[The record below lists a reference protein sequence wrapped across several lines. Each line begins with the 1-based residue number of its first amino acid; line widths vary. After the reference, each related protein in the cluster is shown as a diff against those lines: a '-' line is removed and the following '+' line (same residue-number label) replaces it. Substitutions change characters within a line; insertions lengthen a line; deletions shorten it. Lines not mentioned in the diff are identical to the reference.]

1 MAELSP
7 ILAVMEPLLPYSTDK
22 TEYVQVLVNC
32 PVKNSPLSKKEEIA
46 IELFDD
52 GNFLMTEEIPLAS
65 TQQLFTYSVPH
76 DLAVQI
82 GDILSI
88 PFGNQVIGGIAI
100 SFIAELP
107 PELKESQIKP
117 VNNVITHSFFPSSY
131 WQLLNYVADYYRTEL
146 INVVRMA
153 LPPGLFSN
161 SQRRIRLKIDKLPVG
176 AEVFLSLPAR
186 EILQLLQKQENN
198 NHSYSHL
205 QRKVRGAQNAIR
217 ELSKRGWIES
227 YLEDPKII
235 RAKQQEAVTLLTQ
248 NSDIKLTSRQREV
261 LEVLRRQG
269 GELWV
274 SDLIKLANCT
284 KPVIQK
290 LVDNGYVAIEKRER
304 LRLLSTVEMARDQAK
319 NLMIAQSKAVD
330 TLKSLKGFNQVLLH
344 GVTGSG
350 KTEVYLQAI
359 APILSEGNSVLVL
372 VPEIGLT
379 PQLTD
384 RFKARF
390 GNKICVYHSALSD
403 GERYDT
409 WRQMLTGTSQ
419 VVIGTRSAIFAPLP
433 NLGLIILDEEH
444 DSSFKQSQLIPAYHA
459 RTVAQWR
466 AELENCP
473 LILGSATPSLESW
486 LTVKVQTEVQMSQG
500 FPKSPVHYLSLPER
514 VAARPLPPVEIVD
527 MREELKAGNRSIFSY
542 SLQNALKNLKEQ
554 GKQGILFVNRRGH
567 STFVSCR
574 SCGFVLECPH
584 CDVSLSYH
592 YTHAGATEL
601 LRCHY
606 CNFTQAQPRHCPSC
620 ESPYLKFFG
629 SGTQKVTEALTNQ
642 FPELSWLRFDSDT
655 TRTKG
660 AHRRI
665 LDDFSQGKADLLVGT
680 QMLTKGLDVEQVTLV
695 GAIAADSLL
704 NFSDYRSAERAF
716 QTLTQVA
723 GRAGRGDDAG
733 KVIIQTYAPSH
744 PVIEA
749 VKNHDYQTFV
759 DQELPQRQILNYPP
773 YGHLILIRLSGLES
787 DQVENA
793 AVAIAEKCQI
803 MLGEQVEILGPAPA
817 SVMRVAKRFRWHIL
831 LKFSDN
837 LIQTL
842 DLKQLRG
849 ICPASVSLSIDV
861 DPLYIE

>member
-1 MAELSP
+1 MTKFPAN
-7 ILAVMEPLLPYSTDK
+7 LALMEPVLPYSTDLPK
-22 TEYVQVLVNC
+22 WVQVLVDC
-32 PVKNSPLSKKEEIA
+32 PGIQGLYTYAVP
-46 IELFDD
+46 
-52 GNFLMTEEIPLAS
+52 TEM
-65 TQQLFTYSVPH
+65 V
-76 DLAVQI
+76 VQV
-82 GDILSI
+82 GDILSV
-88 PFGNQVIGGIAI
+88 PFGSQMIGGIAI
-100 SFIAELP
+100 GFITELPAELTP
-107 PELKESQIKP
+107 AQIKP
-117 VNNVITHSFFPSSY
+117 VEEVITQSFFPASY
-131 WQLLNYVADYYRTEL
+131 WQLLDRVADYYRTEL
-146 INVVRMA
+146 ISVIRMA
-153 LPPGLFSN
+153 LPPGLLGR
-161 SQRRIRLKIDKLPVG
+161 SQRRIRLKIEELPSG
-176 AEVFLSLPAR
+176 AELFLSLPAR
-186 EILQLLQKQENN
+186 EILQLLQNQPTHNY
-198 NHSYSHL
+198 SYVHL
-205 QRKVRGAQNAIR
+205 QRQVRGCQRGIR
-217 ELSKRGWIES
+217 ELTKRGWIES
-227 YLEDPKII
+227 YLEDPKNI
-235 RAKQQEAVTLLTQ
+235 RAKQQEVVTLLTQ
-248 NSDIKLTSRQREV
+248 SSEIKLTPRQQEV
-261 LEVLRRQG
+261 LEILRRQG
-269 GELWV
+269 GELWI

-284 KPVIQK
+284 NSVIKK
-290 LVDNGYVAIEKRER
+290 LADNGYVAIEKRER
-304 LRLLSTVEMARDQAK
+304 LRLLSTTEMARDHEKQ
-319 NLMIAQSKAVD
+319 LTIAQSKAVD
-330 TLKSLKGFNQVLLH
+330 TLKKLNGFNQVLLH

-359 APILSEGNSVLVL
+359 APLLAEGKSVLVL

-486 LTVKVQTEVQMSQG
+486 LTVKVQSELQMNQG
-500 FPKSPVHYLSLPER
+500 FPKSPVHYLDLPER

-527 MREELKAGNRSIFSY
+527 MREELKTGNRSIFSY

-606 CNFTQAQPRHCPSC
+606 CNFTQVQPRHCPSC

-629 SGTQKVTEALTNQ
+629 SGTQKVTEALTDQ

-723 GRAGRGDDAG
+723 GRAGRGDEAG
-733 KVIIQTYAPSH
+733 KVIIQTYAPTH

-749 VKNHDYQTFV
+749 VKNHDYQAFV

-773 YGHLILIRLSGLES
+773 YGHLILIRLSGLDSEG
-787 DQVENA
+787 VENA
-793 AVAIAEKCQI
+793 AVAIAEKCQVT
-803 MLGEQVEILGPAPA
+803 LGDQVEILGPAPA

-837 LIQTL
+837 LSQNL
-842 DLKQLRG
+842 DLKALRAV
-849 ICPASVSLSIDV
+849 CPASVSLSIDV

>member
-1 MAELSP
+1 
-7 ILAVMEPLLPYSTDK
+7 
-22 TEYVQVLVNC
+22 
-32 PVKNSPLSKKEEIA
+32 
-46 IELFDD
+46 
-52 GNFLMTEEIPLAS
+52 
-65 TQQLFTYSVPH
+65 
-76 DLAVQI
+76 
-82 GDILSI
+82 
-88 PFGNQVIGGIAI
+88 
-100 SFIAELP
+100 
-107 PELKESQIKP
+107 
-117 VNNVITHSFFPSSY
+117 
-131 WQLLNYVADYYRTEL
+131 
-146 INVVRMA
+146 MA
-153 LPPGLFSN
+153 LPPGLLGR
-161 SQRRIRLKIDKLPVG
+161 SQRRIRLKIEELPSG
-176 AEVFLSLPAR
+176 AELFLSLPGR
-186 EILQLLQKQENN
+186 EILQLLQNQPTHNY
-198 NHSYSHL
+198 SYVHL
-205 QRKVRGAQNAIR
+205 QRQVRGCQRGIR
-217 ELSKRGWIES
+217 ELTKRGWIES
-227 YLEDPKII
+227 YLEDPKNI
-235 RAKQQEAVTLLTQ
+235 RAKQQEVVTLLTQ
-248 NSDIKLTSRQREV
+248 NSEIKLTPRQQEV
-261 LEVLRRQG
+261 LEILRRQG

-274 SDLIKLANCT
+274 SDLSKLANCT

-304 LRLLSTVEMARDQAK
+304 LRLLSTTEMTRDQAK
-319 NLMIAQSKAVD
+319 TLTIAQSKAVD
-330 TLKSLKGFNQVLLH
+330 TLKKLKGFNQVLLH

-359 APILSEGNSVLVL
+359 APILAEGKSVLIL

-486 LTVKVQTEVQMSQG
+486 LTVKVQSEVQRFQG
-500 FPKSPVHYLSLPER
+500 FSKSPVHYLGLPER

-527 MREELKAGNRSIFSY
+527 MRQELKNGNRSIFSY

-574 SCGFVLECPH
+574 NCGFVLECPH

-606 CNFTQAQPRHCPSC
+606 CNFTQPQPRHCPSC
-620 ESPYLKFFG
+620 QSPYLKFFG
-629 SGTQKVTEALTNQ
+629 SGTQKVTEALTDQ

-680 QMLTKGLDVEQVTLV
+680 QMLTKGLDVAQVTLV

-723 GRAGRGDDAG
+723 GRAGRGDEAG
-733 KVIIQTYAPSH
+733 KVIIQTYSPSH

-749 VKNHDYQTFV
+749 VKNHDYQAFIE
-759 DQELPQRQILNYPP
+759 QELPQRQILNYPP

-793 AVAIAEKCQI
+793 AVAIAEKCQVS
-803 MLGEQVEILGPAPA
+803 LGEQAEILGPAPA
-817 SVMRVAKRFRWHIL
+817 SVMRVAQRFRWHIL

-837 LIQTL
+837 LIQNLDVKTL
-842 DLKQLRG
+842 RA

>member
-1 MAELSP
+1 MTEFSANLV
-7 ILAVMEPLLPYSTDK
+7 VMEPMLPYSTDLPK
-22 TEYVQVLVNC
+22 WVQVLVDC
-32 PVKNSPLSKKEEIA
+32 PGIQGLY
-46 IELFDD
+46 
-52 GNFLMTEEIPLAS
+52 
-65 TQQLFTYSVPH
+65 TYSTPTEMV
-76 DLAVQI
+76 VQV
-82 GDILSI
+82 GDILSV
-88 PFGNQVIGGIAI
+88 PFGSQMVGGIAI
-100 SFIAELP
+100 GFITELPAELTP
-107 PELKESQIKP
+107 AQIKP
-117 VNNVITHSFFPSSY
+117 VEEVITQSFFPPSY
-131 WQLLNYVADYYRTEL
+131 WQLLDRVADYYRTEL
-146 INVVRMA
+146 MSVIRMA
-153 LPPGLFSN
+153 LPPGLLGR
-161 SQRRIRLKIDKLPVG
+161 SQRRIRLKIEELPSG
-176 AEVFLSLPAR
+176 AELFLSLPGR
-186 EILQLLQKQENN
+186 EILQLLQKQTS
-198 NHSYSHL
+198 HHYSYVHL
-205 QRKVRGAQNAIR
+205 QRQVRGCQRGIR
-217 ELSKRGWIES
+217 ELTKRGWIES
-227 YLEDPKII
+227 YLEDPKNI
-235 RAKQQEAVTLLTQ
+235 RAKQQEVVTLLTQ
-248 NSDIKLTSRQREV
+248 SSEIKLTPRQQEV
-261 LEVLRRQG
+261 LEILRRQG
-269 GELWV
+269 GELWI

-304 LRLLSTVEMARDQAK
+304 LRLLSTTEMARDQAK
-319 NLMIAQSKAVD
+319 TLTITQSKAVD
-330 TLKSLKGFNQVLLH
+330 TLKKLKGFNQVLLH

-359 APILSEGNSVLVL
+359 APILAEGKSVLIL

-409 WRQMLTGTSQ
+409 WRQMLTVTSQ

-486 LTVKVQTEVQMSQG
+486 LTVKVQSEVQRFQC
-500 FPKSPVHYLSLPER
+500 FPKSPVHYLGLPER

-527 MREELKAGNRSIFSY
+527 MRQELKNGNRSIFSY

-574 SCGFVLECPH
+574 NCGFVLECPH

-592 YTHAGATEL
+592 YTHTGATEL

-620 ESPYLKFFG
+620 QSPYLKFFG
-629 SGTQKVTEALTNQ
+629 SGTQKVTEALTEQ
-642 FPELSWLRFDSDT
+642 FPGLSWLRFDSDT

-665 LDDFSQGKADLLVGT
+665 LDDFSEGKADLLVGT
-680 QMLTKGLDVEQVTLV
+680 QMLTKGLDVAQVTLV

-723 GRAGRGDDAG
+723 GRAGRGDEAG
-733 KVIIQTYAPSH
+733 KVIIQTYSPSH

-749 VKNHDYQTFV
+749 VKNHDYQAFIE
-759 DQELPQRQILNYPP
+759 QELPQRQILNYPP
-773 YGHLILIRLSGLES
+773 YGHLILIRLSGLDSEG
-787 DQVENA
+787 VENV
-793 AVAIAEKCQI
+793 AVAIAQKCQV
-803 MLGEQVEILGPAPA
+803 MLRDQVEILGPAPA
-817 SVMRVAKRFRWHIL
+817 SVMRVAQRFRWHIL

-837 LIQTL
+837 LIQNLDVKTL
-842 DLKQLRG
+842 RA

>member
-1 MAELSP
+1 MTEISTN
-7 ILAVMEPLLPYSTDK
+7 LAVMEPMATYSTDLPK
-22 TEYVQVLVNC
+22 WVQVLVDC
-32 PVKNSPLSKKEEIA
+32 PGIQGLYTYAVP
-46 IELFDD
+46 
-52 GNFLMTEEIPLAS
+52 TEM
-65 TQQLFTYSVPH
+65 V
-76 DLAVQI
+76 VQV
-82 GDILSI
+82 GDILSV
-88 PFGNQVIGGIAI
+88 PFGSQMIGGIAI
-100 SFIAELP
+100 GFITDLP
-107 PELKESQIKP
+107 ADLSPAQIKP
-117 VNNVITHSFFPSSY
+117 IEEVITQSFFPASY
-131 WQLLNYVADYYRTEL
+131 WQLLDRVADYYRTEL
-146 INVVRMA
+146 MSVIRMA
-153 LPPGLFSN
+153 LPPGLLGR
-161 SQRRIRLKIDKLPVG
+161 SQRRIRLKIEELPSG
-176 AEVFLSLPAR
+176 AELFLSLPAR
-186 EILQLLQKQENN
+186 EILQLLQNQPTHNY
-198 NHSYSHL
+198 SYVHL
-205 QRKVRGAQNAIR
+205 QRQVRGCQRGIR
-217 ELSKRGWIES
+217 ELTKRGWIES
-227 YLEDPKII
+227 YLEDPKNI
-235 RAKQQEAVTLLTQ
+235 RAKQQDVVILLTQ
-248 NSDIKLTSRQREV
+248 NSEIKLTSRQQEV

-274 SDLIKLANCT
+274 SDLTKLANCT

-319 NLMIAQSKAVD
+319 TLTIAQSKAVD
-330 TLKSLKGFNQVLLH
+330 TLKKLNGFNQVLLH

-359 APILSEGNSVLVL
+359 APLLAEGKSVLVL

-486 LTVKVQTEVQMSQG
+486 LTVKVQTEVQKAQG
-500 FPKSPVHYLSLPER
+500 FPKSPVHYLPLPER

-542 SLQNALKNLKEQ
+542 SLQNALKNLKDQ

-606 CNFTQAQPRHCPSC
+606 CNFTQVQPRHCPSC

-629 SGTQKVTEALTNQ
+629 SGTQKVTEALTDQ

-723 GRAGRGDDAG
+723 GRAGRGDEAG
-733 KVIIQTYAPSH
+733 RVIIQTYSPSH

-749 VKNHDYQTFV
+749 VKNHDYQAFV

-787 DQVENA
+787 DLVENA

-803 MLGEQVEILGPAPA
+803 MLGDQVEILGPAPA

-849 ICPASVSLSIDV
+849 ICPTSVSLSIDV

>member
-1 MAELSP
+1 MTEFSTN
-7 ILAVMEPLLPYSTDK
+7 LAVMEPMATYSTDLPK
-22 TEYVQVLVNC
+22 WVQVLVDC
-32 PVKNSPLSKKEEIA
+32 PGIQGLYTYAVP
-46 IELFDD
+46 
-52 GNFLMTEEIPLAS
+52 TEM
-65 TQQLFTYSVPH
+65 V
-76 DLAVQI
+76 VQV
-82 GDILSI
+82 GDILSV
-88 PFGNQVIGGIAI
+88 PFGSQMIGGIAI
-100 SFIAELP
+100 GFITDLP
-107 PELKESQIKP
+107 ADLSPAQIKP
-117 VNNVITHSFFPSSY
+117 IEEVITQSFFPASY
-131 WQLLNYVADYYRTEL
+131 WQLLDRVADYYRTEL
-146 INVVRMA
+146 MSVIRMA
-153 LPPGLFSN
+153 LPPGLLGR
-161 SQRRIRLKIDKLPVG
+161 SQRRIRLKIEDLPSG
-176 AEVFLSLPAR
+176 AELFLSLPAR
-186 EILQLLQKQENN
+186 EILQLLQNQPTHNY
-198 NHSYSHL
+198 SYVHL
-205 QRKVRGAQNAIR
+205 QRQVRGCQRGIR
-217 ELSKRGWIES
+217 ELTKRGWIES
-227 YLEDPKII
+227 YLEDPKNI
-235 RAKQQEAVTLLTQ
+235 RAKQQDVVILLTQ
-248 NSDIKLTSRQREV
+248 NSEIKLTPRQQEV

-274 SDLIKLANCT
+274 SDLSKLANCT
-284 KPVIQK
+284 NSVIKK

-319 NLMIAQSKAVD
+319 TLTIAQSKAVD
-330 TLKSLKGFNQVLLH
+330 TLKKLNGFHQVLLH

-359 APILSEGNSVLVL
+359 APILAEGKSVLVL

-486 LTVKVQTEVQMSQG
+486 LTVKVQTELQKAQG
-500 FPKSPVHYLSLPER
+500 FPKSPVHYLDLPER

-606 CNFTQAQPRHCPSC
+606 CNFTQTQPRHCPSC

-629 SGTQKVTEALTNQ
+629 SGTQKVTEALTDQ

-723 GRAGRGDDAG
+723 GRAGRGDEAG
-733 KVIIQTYAPSH
+733 KVIIQTYAPTH

-749 VKNHDYQTFV
+749 VKNHDYQAFV

-787 DQVENA
+787 DLVENA

-803 MLGEQVEILGPAPA
+803 MLGDQVEILGPAPA

-842 DLKQLRG
+842 DLKQLRAV
-849 ICPASVSLSIDV
+849 CPASVSLSIDV

>member
-1 MAELSP
+1 MTEISTN
-7 ILAVMEPLLPYSTDK
+7 LAVMEPMATYSTDLPK
-22 TEYVQVLVNC
+22 WVQVLVDC
-32 PVKNSPLSKKEEIA
+32 PGIQGLYTYAVP
-46 IELFDD
+46 
-52 GNFLMTEEIPLAS
+52 TEM
-65 TQQLFTYSVPH
+65 V
-76 DLAVQI
+76 VQV
-82 GDILSI
+82 GDILSV
-88 PFGNQVIGGIAI
+88 PFGSQMIGGIAI
-100 SFIAELP
+100 GFITDLP
-107 PELKESQIKP
+107 ADLTPAQIKP
-117 VNNVITHSFFPSSY
+117 IEEVITQSFFPASY
-131 WQLLNYVADYYRTEL
+131 WQLLDRVADYYRTEL
-146 INVVRMA
+146 MSVIRMA
-153 LPPGLFSN
+153 LPPGLLGR
-161 SQRRIRLKIDKLPVG
+161 SQRRIRLKIEELPSG
-176 AEVFLSLPAR
+176 AELFLSLPAR
-186 EILQLLQKQENN
+186 EILQLLQNQPTHNY
-198 NHSYSHL
+198 SYVHL
-205 QRKVRGAQNAIR
+205 QRQVRGCQRGIR

-227 YLEDPKII
+227 YLEDPKNI
-235 RAKQQEAVTLLTQ
+235 RAKQQDVVILLTQ
-248 NSDIKLTSRQREV
+248 NSDIKLTPRQQEV
-261 LEVLRRQG
+261 LEILRRQG

-319 NLMIAQSKAVD
+319 TLTTAQSKAVD
-330 TLKSLKGFNQVLLH
+330 TLKKLNGFNQVLLH

-359 APILSEGNSVLVL
+359 APILAEGKSVLVL

-486 LTVKVQTEVQMSQG
+486 LTVKVQTEVQKAQG
-500 FPKSPVHYLSLPER
+500 FPKSPVHYLPLPER

-606 CNFTQAQPRHCPSC
+606 CNFTQVQPRHCPSC
-620 ESPYLKFFG
+620 QSPYLKFFG
-629 SGTQKVTEALTNQ
+629 SGTQKVTEALTDQ

-723 GRAGRGDDAG
+723 GRAGRGDEAG
-733 KVIIQTYAPSH
+733 KVIIQTYAPTH

-749 VKNHDYQTFV
+749 VKNHDYQAFV

-787 DQVENA
+787 DLVENA

-803 MLGEQVEILGPAPA
+803 MLGDQVEILGPAPA

-842 DLKQLRG
+842 DLKQLRAV
-849 ICPASVSLSIDV
+849 CPASVSLSIDV